1 MSPRSI
7 SVKKPRKN
15 RFPVEPIGSGCGPPG
30 SIPLAGR
37 PDQFYR
43 SLVQAARE
51 LSRLRNRGSR
61 VARRSGLS
69 TTHRRAGGRGTRR
82 RRESTSGVSMQ
93 RGAAVLVARGVAT
106 VPDVECGRDQH
117 DRNAGGATGPRSRA
131 VGIGEVLRVMRLNVE
146 PAQKAVA
153 GLAQA
158 IAGAIEPADV
168 STRSGRN
175 HHRL

>member
-1 MSPRSI
+1 M
-7 SVKKPRKN
+7 KKPRKN

-37 PDQFYR
+37 LDQFYR
-43 SLVQAARE
+43 SHVQAARE
-51 LSRLRNRGSR
+51 LSRQRNRGSR

-82 RRESTSGVSMQ
+82 RRESASGRDVSMQ
-93 RGAAVLVARGVAT
+93 RGTAVLVARGVAT

-131 VGIGEVLRVMRLNVE
+131 VDIGEVLRVTRLNVE
-146 PAQKAVA
+146 PAQKAIA

-175 HHRL
+175 HHRP